1 MSDGKCIVK
10 YLRLSLEDDDIMD
23 ESNSI
28 TNQRIV
34 IGQYIAGKNEFK
46 GMEVLEF
53 KDDGYSG
60 TNFNRPGFQE
70 MMELV
75 RDGKVSTI
83 IVKDLSRFGRNHIE
97 VDTYL
102 EQIFP
107 FLDVR
112 FIAIND
118 NVDSVHYESGMPG
131 IDVGFRNIINE
142 HHSVDT
148 SEKVKRTLIQRQ
160 KAGKYMGARAPY
172 GYLKPDED
180 VTSLVINPETAPVV
194 KMIFQKYLNG
204 MNITQLARY
213 LNELGIMCPGQYKKE
228 VLKSGVKNTTNKY
241 IWYPN
246 TVRLILT
253 TETYVG
259 TTIGGKWKVASVGS
273 NKHVKTSEED
283 WIVVEGTH
291 EPIISKEMFD
301 SVQEKLELH
310 SRKKKNVHNNNY
322 PLKGLVKCGGCG
334 QNLLHINRCNAHF
347 KCPRK
352 FNSANP
358 LCVTDNLYDEE
369 FNEMVFHAIKLF
381 AKISDDAEPVLE
393 MQKAELKSSVNEA
406 AKKIRS
412 ASDRIARYKHQK
424 TELYMRYAMEE
435 VTEEEFTRKND
446 RLDQQIKK
454 EEALIIKNEREQNE
468 AAEKLLELPAD
479 GRQCL
484 TDLIEKSEVLTRKT
498 AVAFI
503 RSIKVYNDKRMEI
516 EWNFD
521 DELVKYVEKAQ
532 QLCR

>member
-1 MSDGKCIVK
+1 MSDSRYIVK
-10 YLRLSLEDDDIMD
+10 YLRLSLEDDDILD

-34 IGQYIAGKNEFK
+34 IGQYIANNNEFK
-46 GMEVLEF
+46 NADVLEF

-60 TNFNRPGFQE
+60 TNFDRPGFQS

-107 FLDVR
+107 FLNVR

-118 NVDSVHYESGMPG
+118 NVDSQYYDSGMPG

-142 HHSVDT
+142 HHSIDT
-148 SEKVKRTLIQRQ
+148 SVKVKKTLLQRQ

-180 VTSLVINPETAPVV
+180 VTSLVVNPETAPVV
-194 KMIFQKYLNG
+194 KMMFEKYLEG

-213 LNELGIMCPGQYKKE
+213 LNEQGIMCPGQYKKE
-228 VLKSGVKNTTNKY
+228 VLKTGVKNTTKKF
-241 IWYPN
+241 IWYPT

-273 NKHVKTSEED
+273 SKHLKTKEED

-291 EPIISKEMFD
+291 EPIISKEMFEA
-301 SVQEKLELH
+301 VQKKLELY
-310 SRKKKNVHNNNY
+310 SRKKRKNHNNSY

-334 QNLLHINRCNAHF
+334 QSLNYISACNSHF

-352 FNSANP
+352 FNSA
-358 LCVTDNLYDEE
+358 TDHCITENLYETE
-369 FNEMVFHAIKLF
+369 LNEMVFRAIKLF
-381 AKISDDAEPVLE
+381 AEISDNAEPILE
-393 MQKAELKSSVNEA
+393 LQKAELKSKINENT
-406 AKKIRS
+406 KKIRHAKECVS
-412 ASDRIARYKHQK
+412 RYKHQK
-424 TELYMRYAMEE
+424 TEIYMSYTLEE
-435 VTEEEFTRKND
+435 ITEEEFFKKND
-446 RLDQQIKK
+446 RLDKLIKK
-454 EEALIIKNEREQNE
+454 ETDTIAKIELEQSE
-468 AAEKLLELPAD
+468 VAEQLLELPAD

-484 TDLIEKSEVLTRKT
+484 TELIEDDKQLTRKI
-498 AVAFI
+498 AVTFI
-503 RSIKVYNDKRMEI
+503 RSIKVYDDKRIEI
-516 EWNFD
+516 EWNFK
-521 DELVKYVEKAQ
+521 DELVKYVEKNQ
-532 QLCR
+532 QICN